1 MILTGAADGRVS
13 PKAAVGR
20 KEGWRAGGRK
30 EWEQFSRLN
39 EGFDLSS
46 MSEDATHR
54 TSPTATK
61 SARMIRSGHFVLNKP
76 GVSSS
81 ASHPTKA
88 QWCR

>member
-39 EGFDLSS
+39 KGFDLSCPK
-46 MSEDATHR
+46 MPTHR
-54 TSPTATK
+54 TLPTATK
-61 SARMIRSGHFVLNKP
+61 SARMDHRTSVVLLLHNCRRSGRKDPHLV
-76 GVSSS
+76 
-81 ASHPTKA
+81 
-88 QWCR
+88 R

>member
-1 MILTGAADGRVS
+1 MILTGAADGRVA
-13 PKAAVGR
+13 PKATVGR
-20 KEGWRAGGRK
+20 KEDWRAGDRK

-46 MSEDATHR
+46 MSEDAHR

-61 SARMIRSGHFVLNKP
+61 SARMTRSGHFVLNKP
-76 GVSSS
+76 RVSGST
-81 ASHPTKA
+81 SHPTKA

>member
-39 EGFDLSS
+39 EGFDLSCPK
-46 MSEDATHR
+46 M
-54 TSPTATK
+54 P
-61 SARMIRSGHFVLNKP
+61 
-76 GVSSS
+76 
-81 ASHPTKA
+81 
-88 QWCR
+88 